1 VDATGA
7 EKAGEFNLREVGKV
21 VDSAL
26 VNRSNQAKKQISDSY
41 KLAREAGETAE
52 LVDVTGVQNFLN
64 GLEAE
69 AINAPI
75 ITSAKMKLDKLAP
88 TGQVSLNDLEE
99 VRKMVNALS
108 GDTPSNMAFGKQIKD
123 QIDATTVG
131 KGGDLYQQARK
142 LRENYAREFENVGFV
157 DKLLSKKSGTTD
169 RAVALEDVFDH
180 SIMKG
185 SLDDVRAIGR
195 TLKKAGSE
203 GEQAWRELQGQ
214 TIEQMKAAVTKNI
227 QRDEAGNPIVSPKQL
242 DTFVKNLD
250 SDGKLDYL
258 FGKKGAQEIRDLR
271 DTAITVYSPVA
282 GINQSNTASALTQAL
297 DRIRGSALS
306 KVPMAGP
313 LFEIGSEMV
322 EKKKLGKQVQESLEF
337 NPNDLAKQ
345 LRKGK

>member
-1 VDATGA
+1 
-7 EKAGEFNLREVGKV
+7 
-21 VDSAL
+21 
-26 VNRSNQAKKQISDSY
+26 
-41 KLAREAGETAE
+41 
-52 LVDVTGVQNFLN
+52 
-64 GLEAE
+64 
-69 AINAPI
+69 
-75 ITSAKMKLDKLAP
+75 
-88 TGQVSLNDLEE
+88 
-99 VRKMVNALS
+99 
-108 GDTPSNMAFGKQIKD
+108 
-123 QIDATTVG
+123 
-131 KGGDLYQQARK
+131 
-142 LRENYAREFENVGFV
+142 
-157 DKLLSKKSGTTD
+157 
-169 RAVALEDVFDH
+169 
-180 SIMKG
+180 
-185 SLDDVRAIGR
+185 
-195 TLKKAGSE
+195 
-203 GEQAWRELQGQ
+203 
-214 TIEQMKAAVTKNI
+214 MKAAVTKNI